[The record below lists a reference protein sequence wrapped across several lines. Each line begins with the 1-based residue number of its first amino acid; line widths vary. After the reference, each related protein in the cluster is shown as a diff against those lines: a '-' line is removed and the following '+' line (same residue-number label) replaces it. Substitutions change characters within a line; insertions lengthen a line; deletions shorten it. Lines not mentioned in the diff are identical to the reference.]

1 MSTFSTLPDQSRTG
15 MPPGV
20 PYIVGNEAAE
30 RFSFY
35 GMKTILVVFMTQYLM
50 TASGQCE
57 FFGEAEARENLAW
70 FTASA
75 YFFPVIGAII
85 ADAILG
91 KYLTIMLLSW
101 VYCLG
106 HLALALMDLP
116 PAALQASFEPKTWL
130 LIGLMLIAIG
140 SGGIKP
146 CVSAHV
152 GDQFG
157 RGNKHLLSKV
167 FGWFYFSINFGS
179 FFSTLMTPWLLNW
192 YGPSWAFGVPGVLM
206 FIATVVFWMGRHR
219 FVHVQPR
226 GLAFLRETFT
236 GNGLLTILKLIPVYL
251 FISVFWSLYDQ
262 TGGAWVLQAAKMDRN
277 FLGVEWLESQVQAIN
292 PLLILAFIPLFS
304 YLIYPAISRVFPLTP
319 MRRISIGL
327 FVTVAA
333 FGLSGLI
340 ESWIDQGMTPN
351 IAWQLLAYVVITAAE
366 VMVSI
371 TGLEFSYTQAPPQMK
386 SFVMSLFLLTVSVG
400 NVFTAIV
407 NNVIQVPS
415 RLDGVHAAIAEHTAP
430 DGSVDGSGLEAS
442 LRELGAIVVRDAER
456 WQVTLGGGRSD
467 DGLAFAI
474 DADGSL
480 GGISTSVD
488 ATFAEGRRRIEE
500 AWANSAPLEQDR
512 RLPTAPEGDEL
523 LAGLTD
529 PWGAPLEYQLL
540 SPDRYQIESLG
551 ADGEFR
557 SEDDVR
563 TTTAL
568 LLPEAPGAPEAG
580 PPTWRERHV
589 PCAAEEAPSGVD
601 TATFSARVSVG
612 GGESVAGADYYWFFT
627 TVMAVAAVLFVF
639 VAMVYRPKEYIQGE
653 SGGPE
658 PDAVERRDEMGRL
671 DDR

>member
-1 MSTFSTLPDQSRTG
+1 MSKFLTLPDQKLTT
-15 MPPGV
+15 MPGGV
-20 PYIVGNEAAE
+20 PFIVGNEAAE

-50 TASGQCE
+50 NASGQCA
-57 FFGEAEARENLAW
+57 FMSEAEARENLAW

-75 YFFPVIGAII
+75 YFFPVIGAIV

-106 HLALALMDLP
+106 HLALALMDMP
-116 PAALQASFEPKTWL
+116 PAALEASFDPKTWM
-130 LIGLMLIAIG
+130 LIGLFLIAVG

-157 RGNKHLLSKV
+157 AGNKHLLSKI

-179 FFSTLMTPWLLNW
+179 FFSTLLTPWLLKW
-192 YGPSWAFGVPGVLM
+192 HGPSWAFGVPGVLM
-206 FIATVVFWMGRHR
+206 FIATVVFWLGRHR

-226 GLAFLRETFT
+226 GFAFIRETFT
-236 GNGLLTILKLIPVYL
+236 GDGLRTILKLIPVYL

-262 TGGAWVLQAAKMDRN
+262 TGGAWVLQAARMDRE

-304 YLIYPAISRVFPLTP
+304 YAIYPAISKVFPLTP
-319 MRRISIGL
+319 IRRISIGL
-327 FVTVAA
+327 FITVAA

-340 ESWIDQGMTPN
+340 ESWIDQGLTPN
-351 IAWQLLAYVVITAAE
+351 IRWQLLAYVIITAAE

-415 RLDGVHAAIAEHTAP
+415 RIDSVHAAVAAHTSRSGEL
-430 DGSVDGSGLEAS
+430 DGGGLEAS
-442 LRELGAIVVRDAER
+442 LRDLGATVVKDAES
-456 WQVTLGGGRSD
+456 WKVTLSSGRAD

-474 DADGSL
+474 AGDGSL
-480 GGISTSVD
+480 GAIETAADPSIAEAQAKVEQAWRESGSDD
-488 ATFAEGRRRIEE
+488 ASRTLP
-500 AWANSAPLEQDR
+500 SAADGASLV
-512 RLPTAPEGDEL
+512 
-523 LAGLTD
+523 AGLAD
-529 PWGAPLEYQLL
+529 PWGHPLAYRLV
-540 SPDRYQIESLG
+540 SPDRFAIESVGPDG
-551 ADGEFR
+551 AARSDDDIRSVTTLTLPDAGEA
-557 SEDDVR
+557 V
-563 TTTAL
+563 
-568 LLPEAPGAPEAG
+568 EAPLD
-580 PPTWRERHV
+580 WRDRHV
-589 PCAAEEAPSGVD
+589 PCAKDGVVSGVAE
-601 TATFSARVSVG
+601 ATFTTRVSIG
-612 GGESVAGADYYWFFT
+612 GGELLAGADYYWFFT
-627 TVMAVAAVLFVF
+627 TVMAIAAGLFVF

-653 SGGPE
+653 GAGSD
-658 PDAVERRDEMGRL
+658 PDAFERRENLGQL

>member
-1 MSTFSTLPDQSRTG
+1 MSKFLTLPDQKLTT
-15 MPPGV
+15 MPGGV

-50 TASGQCE
+50 NVSGQCA
-57 FFGEAEARENLAW
+57 FMSEAEARENLAW

-75 YFFPVIGAII
+75 YFFPVIGAIV

-106 HLALALMDLP
+106 HLALALMDMP
-116 PAALQASFEPKTWL
+116 PAALEASFDPQTWM
-130 LIGLMLIAIG
+130 LIGLFLIAVG

-157 RGNKHLLSKV
+157 SGNKHLLSKV

-179 FFSTLMTPWLLNW
+179 FFSTLLTPWLLKW
-192 YGPSWAFGVPGVLM
+192 HGPGWAFGVPGVLM
-206 FIATVVFWMGRHR
+206 FVATIVFWMGRHR
-219 FVHVQPR
+219 FVHVRPR
-226 GLAFLRETFT
+226 GFAFIRETFS
-236 GNGLLTILKLIPVYL
+236 GDGLRTILKLIPVYL

-262 TGGAWVLQAAKMDRN
+262 TGGAWVLQAARMDRE
-277 FLGVEWLESQVQAIN
+277 FLGVVWLESQVQAIN

-304 YLIYPAISRVFPLTP
+304 YLIYPAISKVFPLTP
-319 MRRISIGL
+319 IRRISIGL
-327 FVTVAA
+327 FITVAA

-340 ESWIDQGMTPN
+340 ESWIDQGLTPN
-351 IAWQLLAYVVITAAE
+351 IRWQLLAYVIITAAE

-415 RLDGVHAAIAEHTAP
+415 RLDAVQAVVASHTSRTGELDSA
-430 DGSVDGSGLEAS
+430 GLEAS
-442 LRELGAIVVRDAER
+442 LRDLGATFVRDADAWR
-456 WQVTLGGGRSD
+456 VTLSEGRSD

-474 DADGSL
+474 AGDGSI
-480 GGISTSVD
+480 GPIASAADPV
-488 ATFAEGRRRIEE
+488 FAAAQAKVEE
-500 AWANSAPLEQDR
+500 AWRSSGSDDASR
-512 RLPTAPEGDEL
+512 VLPTAGEGAAL
-523 LAGLTD
+523 LAGLAD
-529 PWGAPLEYQLL
+529 PWGHPLAYRLVA
-540 SPDRYQIESLG
+540 PDRFLIESVG
-551 ADGEFR
+551 PDGGSRSADDLR
-557 SEDDVR
+557 AV
-563 TTTAL
+563 TTLT
-568 LLPEAPGAPEAG
+568 LPEVGETVEEPLD
-580 PPTWRERHV
+580 WRDRHV
-589 PCAAEEAPSGVD
+589 PCAKDEVVSGVAE
-601 TATFSARVSVG
+601 ATFTTRVSIG
-612 GGESVAGADYYWFFT
+612 GGELLAGADYYWFFT
-627 TVMAVAAVLFVF
+627 TVMAVAAGLFVF

-653 SGGPE
+653 GVGSDT
-658 PDAVERRDEMGRL
+658 DAIERQATVGRL